1 MKPGVKLK
9 TRYDRLFNL
18 FYIPS
23 LLLVL
28 FFVAYPFANAF
39 WISLH
44 KWNGYS
50 KSMTYIG
57 FSNYRNMFGSGT
69 FHSIL
74 LNTVIYG
81 FGSTIIDCALGLA
94 LALFLNMDFP
104 GRNIVRTII
113 YLPVL
118 ISNLVMGYVMYFIFQ
133 YNHGAL
139 NDILLFFGMQP
150 IDWLSSKEAAVTII
164 VLVNSWQFV
173 GNSMIIFLA
182 GLQGIPIYYR
192 EAARIDGA
200 GSIQVLLHI
209 TLPLLTPST
218 ASAIT
223 LNLIGGLKLYELIV
237 SLTGGGPAKASHSLS
252 TYIANEYFSS
262 ERAGFAAALGIFSF
276 LFIMLVANLA
286 NGYFRRKERK
296 QQ

>member
-1 MKPGVKLK
+1 
-9 TRYDRLFNL
+9 
-18 FYIPS
+18 
-23 LLLVL
+23 
-28 FFVAYPFANAF
+28 
-39 WISLH
+39 
-44 KWNGYS
+44 
-50 KSMTYIG
+50 
-57 FSNYRNMFGSGT
+57 MFGNQS
-69 FHSIL
+69 FRSIL

-81 FGSTIIDCALGLA
+81 FGSTVIDCCLGLA
-94 LALFLNMDFP
+94 LAVFLNVDFP

-139 NDILLFFGMQP
+139 NDILIFFGASP
-150 IDWLSSKEAAVTII
+150 IDWLSTKEAAVLII

-182 GLQGIPIYYR
+182 GLQGIPNYYY

-200 GSIQVLLHI
+200 GGWQSFTHI
-209 TLPLLTPST
+209 TLPLLLPST

-276 LFIMLVANLA
+276 LFIMLVANVA

-296 QQ
+296 QG